1 MHLNAR
7 SFSLATLVTGI
18 VAVAVA
24 SIALVLYSQWLTKQN
39 FDRGAGLIRLTQSIQ
54 QDISNAHLWFEEAL
68 GGDTYVDLDTDVIAN
83 IDAASER
90 VSMAVHGVGID
101 VSPEFNDR
109 LIELRQ
115 NIDQLGELVGSRWQT
130 RDTVGVIGG
139 DMDQQFDAIFFQILK
154 LSSSIAQDLDALIA
168 SDEARIAY
176 VNLAIIVVLIML
188 FLGLTGLVV
197 RNRLALEQRA
207 GVLESMVVA
216 RTAELTEKEAE
227 AQQRNKELKVA
238 RDQANA
244 ANDAKSQFLAN
255 ISHEIRTP
263 MNGVIGMASLLTR
276 TDLTGDQVGYVETL
290 QSSGM
295 VLLKIINS
303 VLDFSKIEA
312 GKVVLEP
319 VNFSVQQ
326 AIDEVN
332 QLFAAQA
339 EANKLRLN
347 AEIDDDIPELVYG
360 DASRLGQILSNL
372 LSNAIKFSE
381 GGDVCIACIRDD
393 SLECAG
399 DDIGLR
405 FSVRD
410 CGVGICEED
419 QEKLFKQ
426 FSQVDES
433 NTRNH
438 GGTGLG
444 LAISRELATLMG
456 GTIGVRSNP
465 GDGSEFWFTIVVGP
479 RQEGAA
485 AEKRASID
493 AGAFAPGFSSTDA
506 EQRSRLGQEVLV
518 VDDNEVNLL
527 VARRMLEEL
536 GYTAELVTSGEDAVV
551 ASGNKSYAAILMDS
565 QMPGMDGN
573 KTTRIIRTAESH
585 DKHIPIIALT
595 ANAMEPDRL
604 RAFAAGVDYYMTKPM
619 VIEDLDDALR
629 ELVSGESRTKSQ
641 QKGSGKRAGIGDA
654 VIDAMIVAELQKIN
668 GSGGTDLFIEIADQF
683 LTLVPGWIRSLKK
696 AIESEELA
704 DVRHQAHKLRGLC
717 QQIGAG
723 RMAEVC
729 RRLESSEDE
738 SPDGQLKQDISRLQR
753 EFEAAHQE
761 LDNRHLHAGFRD
773 AVI

>member
-1 MHLNAR
+1 MHSSAR
-7 SFSLATLVTGI
+7 SFSLVTLIVGI
-18 VAVAVA
+18 AAVGLL
-24 SIALVLYSQWLTKQN
+24 SITLVLYSQWLNQQN
-39 FDRGAGLIRLTQSIQ
+39 FDRNAGLIRLTQSIQ
-54 QDISNAHLWFEEAL
+54 QDISTAHLWFEEAL
-68 GGDTYVDLDTDVIAN
+68 GGDTYIDLNTDVIAN
-83 IDAASER
+83 ISAASAR
-90 VSMAVHGVGID
+90 VSSVINRGGID
-101 VSPEFNDR
+101 VSPAINDR

-115 NIDQLGELVGSRWQT
+115 NIDRLGEQVESRWQT
-130 RDTVGVIGG
+130 RETEGAIGG
-139 DMDQQFDAIFFQILK
+139 EMDQQFDAVYGVILT
-154 LSSSIAQDLDALIA
+154 LSRGITSDIDALVA
-168 SDEARIAY
+168 SDQARIVY
-176 VNLAIIVVLIML
+176 VNWAIVAVLVLLFSGLAR
-188 FLGLTGLVV
+188 LVI
-197 RNRLALEQRA
+197 RNRLALEERA
-207 GVLESMVVA
+207 DVLESMVVS

-244 ANDAKSQFLAN
+244 ANHAKSQFLAN

-295 VLLKIINS
+295 ALLKIINS

-319 VNFSVQQ
+319 VNFSVQR

-339 EANKLRLN
+339 EANKLHLN

-372 LSNAIKFSE
+372 LSNAIKFSK
-381 GGDVCIACIRDD
+381 GGDVCVACIRDD
-393 SLECAG
+393 SLGSGE
-399 DDIGLR
+399 DDVGLR

-410 CGVGICEED
+410 CGVGISEDD

-426 FSQVDES
+426 FSQIDES

-444 LAISRELATLMG
+444 LAISRELAILMG
-456 GTIGVRSNP
+456 GTIGVQSDL

-479 RQEGAA
+479 RQEDAVV
-485 AEKRASID
+485 EKQASID
-493 AGAFAPGFSSTDA
+493 TGAFAQGVSSTDA
-506 EQRSRLGQEVLV
+506 EKRSRIGQEILV

-527 VARRMLEEL
+527 VAKRMLEEL
-536 GYTAELVTSGEDAVV
+536 GYTADLVASGEDAVE

-573 KTTRIIRTAESH
+573 KTTRIIRTSESK
-585 DKHIPIIALT
+585 DERTPIIALT

-619 VIEDLDDALR
+619 VIEDLDDALC
-629 ELVSGESRTKSQ
+629 ELVGGESRTMSQ
-641 QKGSGKRAGIGDA
+641 HKGSGNRAGKGNA
-654 VIDAMIVAELQKIN
+654 VIDAMIVAELQKIH
-668 GSGGTDLFIEIADQF
+668 GSGDVDLFIEIADQF
-683 LTLVPGWIRSLKK
+683 LTLVPAWIRNLKT
-696 AIESEELA
+696 AIESEDLD
-704 DVRHQAHKLRGLC
+704 DVRYQAHKLRGLC
-717 QQIGAG
+717 QQIGAE

-729 RRLESSEDE
+729 RDLESSEDE
-738 SPDGQLKQDISRLQR
+738 SPDGQLKQNISSLQR

-761 LDNRHLHAGFRD
+761 LDNRHLHA
-773 AVI
+773 

>member
-1 MHLNAR
+1 MHSSAR
-7 SFSLATLVTGI
+7 SFSLVTLIVGI
-18 VAVAVA
+18 AAVGLL
-24 SIALVLYSQWLTKQN
+24 SIALVLYSQWLNQQN
-39 FDRGAGLIRLTQSIQ
+39 FDRNAGLIRLTQSIQ
-54 QDISNAHLWFEEAL
+54 QDVSTAHLWFEEAL
-68 GGDTYVDLDTDVIAN
+68 GGDTYIDLNTDVIAN
-83 IDAASER
+83 IDAASAR
-90 VSMAVHGVGID
+90 VSSVINKGGID
-101 VSPEFNDR
+101 VSPAINDR

-115 NIDQLGELVGSRWQT
+115 NIVRLGEQVESRWQT
-130 RDTVGVIGG
+130 RETEGAIGG
-139 DMDQQFDAIFFQILK
+139 DMDQQFDAVYGVILT
-154 LSSSIAQDLDALIA
+154 LSRGIASDIDALIA
-168 SDEARIAY
+168 SDQARIVY
-176 VNLAIIVVLIML
+176 VNWAIVAVLVLL
-188 FLGLTGLVV
+188 FSGLGRLVI
-197 RNRLALEQRA
+197 RNRLALEERA
-207 GVLESMVVA
+207 DVLESMVVA

-244 ANDAKSQFLAN
+244 ANHAKSQFLAN

-276 TDLTGDQVGYVETL
+276 TDLTGDQVGYVDTL

-295 VLLKIINS
+295 ALLKIINS

-319 VNFSVQQ
+319 VNFSVQR
-326 AIDEVN
+326 AVDEVN

-339 EANKLRLN
+339 EANKLHLN

-360 DASRLGQILSNL
+360 DASRLGQVLSNL
-372 LSNAIKFSE
+372 LSNAIKFSKS
-381 GGDVCIACIRDD
+381 GDVCIACIRDD
-393 SLECAG
+393 SLGSAE

-410 CGVGICEED
+410 CGVGISEED

-456 GTIGVRSNP
+456 GTIGVQSDL
-465 GDGSEFWFTIVVGP
+465 GDGSEFWFTIVVRP
-479 RQEGAA
+479 RQEGAVV
-485 AEKRASID
+485 EKRASID
-493 AGAFAPGFSSTDA
+493 TGAFAAGVSSTDA
-506 EQRSRLGQEVLV
+506 EKRSRIGQEILV

-536 GYTAELVTSGEDAVV
+536 GYTADLVVSGEDAV
-551 ASGNKSYAAILMDS
+551 AATGNKSYAAILMDS

-573 KTTRIIRTAESH
+573 KTTRIIRTSESQ
-585 DKHIPIIALT
+585 DERTPIIALT

-629 ELVSGESRTKSQ
+629 ELVDGESRTMSQ
-641 QKGSGKRAGIGDA
+641 HRGSGNSAGKGNA
-654 VIDAMIVAELQKIN
+654 VIDAVIVAELQKIH
-668 GSGGTDLFIEIADQF
+668 GSGDVDLFIEIADQF
-683 LTLVPGWIRSLKK
+683 LTLVPGWIRNLKN
-696 AIESEELA
+696 AIESEDLD
-704 DVRHQAHKLRGLC
+704 DVRYQAHKLRGLC
-717 QQIGAG
+717 QQIGAE

-729 RRLESSEDE
+729 RRLESSGDE
-738 SPDGQLKQDISRLQR
+738 SSDGPLEQNISSLQR

-761 LDNRHLHAGFRD
+761 LDNRHLH
-773 AVI
+773 V